1 MKITIEVNTD
11 NQLEIQKAI
20 VYLQNLL
27 PRQPVMQQTQQY
39 LQQQPVEESPQPSI
53 GVNMVNN
60 QRQSADDLLKE
71 AEDDDEAKIVHNDF

>member
-27 PRQPVMQQTQQY
+27 PRQPVMHQTQQY
-39 LQQQPVEESPQPSI
+39 SQQQPVEESPQPSI